1 VARSKGFSK
10 AKQRVMR
17 PLASRGGRSGGVRVL
32 SSEDSKYVG
41 RPGYKLFA
49 PAIESGK
56 KAVNRLMV
64 RDPAKG
70 ISNEDAAQHIHLNAD
85 PKVDMVEGVQSPE
98 IMTSLPLPPSSFSSR
113 QGGKT
118 IANKGVNRNIKKR

>member
-1 VARSKGFSK
+1 MARSKGLSK
-10 AKQRVMR
+10 AKQRVMK

-41 RPGYKLFA
+41 RPGFKLYGK
-49 PAIESGK
+49 AIESGK
-56 KAVNRLMV
+56 ASVRRLMV

-70 ISNEDAAQHIHLNAD
+70 ISDENAAQHIHHNAD
-85 PKVDMVEGVQSPE
+85 PKMDLVTGEQSPE
-98 IMTSLPLPPSSFSSR
+98 ILTSVPLPPSSFSSR